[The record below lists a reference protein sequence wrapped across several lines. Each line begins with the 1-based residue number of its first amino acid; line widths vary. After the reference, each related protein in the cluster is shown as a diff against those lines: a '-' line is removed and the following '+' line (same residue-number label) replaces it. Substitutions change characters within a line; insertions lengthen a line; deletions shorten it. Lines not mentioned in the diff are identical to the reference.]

1 VGVVVA
7 AGLSSRVGGSLP
19 KQFRNLGGRTVL
31 ERSIRAIAG
40 RPGIAGVVVVLA
52 AGEVAGPRGRAAG
65 AVPGVISVVAG
76 GRTRAES
83 VREGVRAAGDAPF
96 VLVHDAARPFA
107 PPELVD
113 RVIAATIRDGA
124 AVPGLPVVD
133 TVKEVDE
140 RDRALRTLERGRL
153 RLAQTPQGARTEW
166 LARALDRALESGRQV
181 TDEAA
186 ALELEGHPVT
196 VVAGDPR
203 NGKITTAEDL
213 TAAERGAK
221 GGATEM
227 RVGSGFDIH
236 HFDPDRPL
244 VLGGVRFPDEP
255 GLAGHSD
262 ADVVLHA
269 AMDALLGA
277 AALGDIGT
285 LFPPDDP
292 SFAGADSTVLAREV
306 ARRVREAGW
315 STLNVDLTVLAER
328 PKIKP
333 RSDEMRSAVA
343 ECLGL
348 ARDRVGLKATTLEGL
363 GALGRREGI
372 ACQAVA
378 LLRRG

>member
-1 VGVVVA
+1 
-7 AGLSSRVGGSLP
+7 
-19 KQFRNLGGRTVL
+19 
-31 ERSIRAIAG
+31 
-40 RPGIAGVVVVLA
+40 
-52 AGEVAGPRGRAAG
+52 
-65 AVPGVISVVAG
+65 
-76 GRTRAES
+76 
-83 VREGVRAAGDAPF
+83 
-96 VLVHDAARPFA
+96 
-107 PPELVD
+107 
-113 RVIAATIRDGA
+113 
-124 AVPGLPVVD
+124 
-133 TVKEVDE
+133 
-140 RDRALRTLERGRL
+140 
-153 RLAQTPQGARTEW
+153 
-166 LARALDRALESGRQV
+166 
-181 TDEAA
+181 
-186 ALELEGHPVT
+186 
-196 VVAGDPR
+196 
-203 NGKITTAEDL
+203 
-213 TAAERGAK
+213 
-221 GGATEM
+221 
-227 RVGSGFDIH
+227 
-236 HFDPDRPL
+236 